1 VKRLESHW
9 TPLCQLSFEK
19 LKHVLTCTPIL
30 QHPIDNIPY
39 QVATDASNTGIG
51 VVLFQLVNKKVYHIG
66 FFAQSLLKSERNYS
80 TTKRELLAIVF
91 ALNKFHKYLWGNH
104 FTLFTDH
111 KALTYIHTQKIAN
124 PMMITWLD
132 TILQY
137 SFTVIHIP
145 GMTNVLPDALS
156 RLFPLE
162 KELAGDENKHR
173 RINYKE
179 QKMNQLMDKQ
189 RQRMAHLS
197 NENEEEATEENYL
210 VPEDDKRNQIIR
222 LYHRTAAVYSESHL
236 KQPEEQ
242 QRESVEDAA
251 ERQELLAR
259 QHAFGHFGAEV
270 MEKAIHADGMHW
282 PNLRQDA
289 IDMVKKCNQCMKYNV
304 VRKGYNPLG
313 PVTAKLPGDHWAID
327 LAGPFEQTHR
337 GNIYILVMVDICT
350 KVVIIKAIQDKTSPT
365 IACGDYDKKV

>member
-1 VKRLESHW
+1 
-9 TPLCQLSFEK
+9 
-19 LKHVLTCTPIL
+19 
-30 QHPIDNIPY
+30 
-39 QVATDASNTGIG
+39 
-51 VVLFQLVNKKVYHIG
+51 
-66 FFAQSLLKSERNYS
+66 
-80 TTKRELLAIVF
+80 
-91 ALNKFHKYLWGNH
+91 
-104 FTLFTDH
+104 
-111 KALTYIHTQKIAN
+111 
-124 PMMITWLD
+124 MMITWLD

-137 SFTVIHIP
+137 SFTVTHIP

-162 KELAGDENKHR
+162 KELAGGEEDKHR

-197 NENEEEATEENYL
+197 NDNEEEATEEDYL
-210 VPEDDKRNQIIR
+210 VPEDDKRYQIIR
-222 LYHRTAAVYSESHL
+222 MYHRTAAVYSESHL

-242 QRESVEDAA
+242 QRESVEDTAK
-251 ERQELLAR
+251 RQELLAR
-259 QHAFGHFGAEV
+259 QHAFGHFGAEA

-289 IDMVKKCNQCMKYNV
+289 IDMVKKCNQCMQYNV

-313 PVTAKLPGDHWAID
+313 SVTAKLPGDHWAID

-350 KVVIIKAIQDKTSPT
+350 KFVIIKAIQDKTSTT
-365 IACGDYDKKV
+365 IAEA